1 MFYISADRETPPWIS
16 RIIQEDDIHI
26 RHSTPPRRNGGE
38 MAEQILLSLAALCG
52 FRRKGIGG
60 GTI

>member
-26 RHSTPPRRNGGE
+26 RHKTLLKLEKRRNLFDQ
-38 MAEQILLSLAALCG
+38 M
-52 FRRKGIGG
+52 KV
-60 GTI
+60 

>member
-26 RHSTPPRRNGGE
+26 RHTVPLKP
-38 MAEQILLSLAALCG
+38 LSDQ
-52 FRRKGIGG
+52 
-60 GTI
+60 